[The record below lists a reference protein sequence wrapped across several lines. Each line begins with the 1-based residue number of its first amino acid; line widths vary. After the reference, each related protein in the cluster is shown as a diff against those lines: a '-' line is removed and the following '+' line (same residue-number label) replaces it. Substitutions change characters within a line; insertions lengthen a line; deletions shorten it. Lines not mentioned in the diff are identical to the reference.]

1 MGPSRKEPVNR
12 RKFVSAWDEIMYLR
26 SKLLHWFYGLTYSRA
41 RARPF
46 ALRLEQL
53 LRSARVGHGA
63 IMAEECWSLVHEVKG
78 DLRSAIK
85 YRRSEIR
92 LWKRFFSLPSFSPA
106 DAAIFGDYSDL
117 ADRLIL
123 LAMLYS
129 AADNKKRAIQSLE
142 EARVLAAEHDFPFE
156 GDDLMRDMTSARSEP
171 PRPRGRVRRTGGS
184 RTGPV
189 SSRR

>member
-26 SKLLHWFYGLTYSRA
+26 LKVLHWFYGSAHSRS

-53 LRSARVGHGA
+53 LRSARVGHMA

-78 DLRSAIK
+78 DLGSAIK

-92 LWKRFFSLPSFSPA
+92 LWKKFLGYQKYPTLDPS
-106 DAAIFGDYSDL
+106 IVGDHSDL
-117 ADRLIL
+117 ADRLII

-129 AADNKKRAIQSLE
+129 AADKKKRAIQSLE
-142 EARVLAAEHDFPFE
+142 EARALAQEHDFP
-156 GDDLMRDMTSARSEP
+156 S
-171 PRPRGRVRRTGGS
+171 RGTI
-184 RTGPV
+184 
-189 SSRR
+189 